1 MALQKSRHLPRGP
14 CSRVANSFDL
24 LRDPNQRRSRLVK
37 YVPDATR
44 SIFGILDVMRKRK
57 AEAEEEAEEGGEIQ
71 VHSRRKNPRTVAAAR
86 ISEQENTRTIKQ
98 LDEEVITE
106 DVIQS
111 CLLEAI
117 EAQQGSLADGVEN
130 SGGDKK
136 TNGLKVWTTQARI
149 FIIVC

>member
-1 MALQKSRHLPRGP
+1 
-14 CSRVANSFDL
+14 
-24 LRDPNQRRSRLVK
+24 
-37 YVPDATR
+37 
-44 SIFGILDVMRKRK
+44 MRKRK
-57 AEAEEEAEEGGEIQ
+57 AEVEVEAEEGGEIR
-71 VHSRRKNPRTVAAAR
+71 VHSPRKNPRTVAAAR
-86 ISEQENTRTIKQ
+86 ILEQENTRTIKQ

-136 TNGLKVWTTQARI
+136 TNGNDGEAQPAFLLPMKSLDDASSDIHHSLFTFRPMKILQ
-149 FIIVC
+149 